1 METDLSTGEQWFVMR
16 DLKRANAKLPA
27 YKQLEEA
34 GFRVFTP
41 MTTKIIE
48 KGGKRTRIQV
58 PFVQDLLF
66 VYSSKEA
73 LDKVVTRTQTL
84 QYRFLKGAAYCTPMT
99 VPVAEMDRFIT
110 TVTSVKTPQYY
121 HLDEITPSMYGAK
134 IRMVCEGPIN
144 GFEGTLL
151 KIKGSGKKR
160 LLVKLTGV
168 LAAAVEIGNAD
179 YIELVNS

>member
-1 METDLSTGEQWFVMR
+1 
-16 DLKRANAKLPA
+16 
-27 YKQLEEA
+27 
-34 GFRVFTP
+34 
-41 MTTKIIE
+41 
-48 KGGKRTRIQV
+48 
-58 PFVQDLLF
+58 
-66 VYSSKEA
+66 
-73 LDKVVTRTQTL
+73 
-84 QYRFLKGAAYCTPMT
+84 MT

-110 TVTSVKTPQYY
+110 AVTSVKTPQYY

>member
-1 METDLSTGEQWFVMR
+1 
-16 DLKRANAKLPA
+16 
-27 YKQLEEA
+27 
-34 GFRVFTP
+34 
-41 MTTKIIE
+41 
-48 KGGKRTRIQV
+48 
-58 PFVQDLLF
+58 
-66 VYSSKEA
+66 
-73 LDKVVTRTQTL
+73 
-84 QYRFLKGAAYCTPMT
+84 
-99 VPVAEMDRFIT
+99 
-110 TVTSVKTPQYY
+110 
-121 HLDEITPSMYGAK
+121 MYGAK